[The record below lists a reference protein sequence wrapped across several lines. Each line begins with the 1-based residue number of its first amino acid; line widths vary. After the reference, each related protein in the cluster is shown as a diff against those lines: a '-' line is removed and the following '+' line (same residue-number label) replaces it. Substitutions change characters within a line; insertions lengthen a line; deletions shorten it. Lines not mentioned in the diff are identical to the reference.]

1 MRYCFLFI
9 IFFVCN
15 FNLILG
21 NDYIVKSYDN
31 HNLHGTLIESESLN
45 STLAVIIAGS
55 GPTDRDGNNV
65 NIKGNYLMMLAEGL
79 NENGISTFR
88 YDKRGVGKSLG
99 DITSP
104 DEIKFTDY
112 INDAISIINHFR
124 ETKKY
129 KRITVIG
136 HSEGALIGM
145 IASRSI
151 ADSFISIAGA
161 GEDYLTLIE
170 RQLSIQPEY
179 IKSMS
184 TPILKQLKN
193 KKLVDSVPPLLNS
206 LFRSDVQMYLIDASS
221 YLPVVEISKLDIPVL
236 IIQGTHDIQID
247 VDDAIKLDMAA
258 KNSQL
263 ELIEGMNHVF
273 RQASENRL
281 LNIQTY
287 GNPNIP
293 IDNNMVDLVSEF
305 IINKT

>member
-9 IFFVCN
+9 IFVVCN

-65 NIKGNYLMMLAEGL
+65 NIKGNYLMMLAESL
-79 NENGISTFR
+79 HEKGISTFR

-184 TPILKQLKN
+184 TPILKKLKN
-193 KKLVDSVPPLLNS
+193 KKPVDSVPPLLNS

>member
-9 IFFVCN
+9 IFVVCN

-184 TPILKQLKN
+184 TPILKKLKN
-193 KKLVDSVPPLLNS
+193 KKPVDSVPPLLNS
-206 LFRSDVQMYLIDASS
+206 LFRSDVQMYLIDASN

-247 VDDAIKLDMAA
+247 VDDAIKLDLAA

>member
-9 IFFVCN
+9 VFFVCN